1 LSGSYNID
9 LQVRE
14 SCGLAAIASF
24 NELNNTVE
32 DSVIDKLRNI
42 YPVTAPSSVGK
53 VGSFA

>member
-1 LSGSYNID
+1 
-9 LQVRE
+9 
-14 SCGLAAIASF
+14 LAAIASF

-42 YPVTAPSSVGK
+42 YQVTAPSSVGK